1 LLLDK
6 NHDIKL
12 CDFGW
17 STQRAKHEKMRTFCG
32 TYEYM
37 SPELLQKKSY
47 DYTVDIWGLGIL
59 LFELMHGYSPY
70 RAKKIEDIYSN
81 IVHKRMKISSRCSK
95 EVKDLLQRI
104 LKIKPA
110 ERISIEDI
118 LRHPWVLRYSKLQKL
133 KELQER
139 PRREEKQKVAKAP
152 VGQTVKVARKLF

>member
-1 LLLDK
+1 MLDK

-59 LFELMHGYSPY
+59 LYELMHGHSPY
-70 RAKKIEDIYSN
+70 RAKKCKDIHY
-81 IVHKRMKISSRCSK
+81 KIMNVGIKFSSKCSE
-95 EVKDLLQRI
+95 EVKDLINQILQVKPKDRLSLEGI
-104 LKIKPA
+104 L
-110 ERISIEDI
+110 E
-118 LRHPWVLRYSKLQKL
+118 HPWVL
-133 KELQER
+133 
-139 PRREEKQKVAKAP
+139 
-152 VGQTVKVARKLF
+152 

>member
-1 LLLDK
+1 MLDE

-59 LFELMHGYSPY
+59 LYELMHGYSPF

-81 IVHKRMKISSRCSK
+81 IKNKRMKCSGRISP
-95 EVKDLLQRI
+95 EVKDLLTKI
-104 LKIKPA
+104 LKIEPS
-110 ERISIEDI
+110 ERLSMEGI
-118 LRHPWVLRYSKLQKL
+118 LDHTWVKRYSKLQRL
-133 KELQER
+133 KELQ
-139 PRREEKQKVAKAP
+139 A
-152 VGQTVKVARKLF
+152 